1 MCTPGASSVRPSST
15 VPSAHCIAVMETD
28 GDLERV
34 TRADAA
40 SEGLLRGLVVPP
52 KRSLQHTR
60 GRAIAIRAVD
70 WDRGQV
76 EANIGIALSGLNA
89 A

>member
-1 MCTPGASSVRPSST
+1 VAWSSPLRSR
-15 VPSAHCIAVMETD
+15 
-28 GDLERV
+28 L
-34 TRADAA
+34 ADVNYVARQNGP
-40 SEGLLRGLVVPP
+40 EGLLRGLVVPP